1 MESET
6 QFEVGMGRGTSFFKN
21 PASWLQQ
28 KELGHGFW
36 RFFAVA
42 FFFNA
47 GFSVYLFLFNLYLLD
62 FHFNERDIGLLGGAM
77 TLGSLT
83 GTLPAGWLARK
94 IGLRPV
100 LFFSLIV
107 PPQLFALRATWMWEP
122 AQLVMAFLAGALM
135 STWGVCFIPA
145 VARLT
150 TEKNRPSAFS
160 LLFSVGI
167 GTGALGA
174 LVCGYLP
181 KWFLMAGFNLQ
192 AAGVKRLILIVSCCV
207 VLLGI
212 FPMMKLHLPAPSEAK
227 EPAVIEPVGRQLFQ
241 RLKAH
246 SFLLRFLPVMAL
258 WATIEA
264 AFTPFSNVYLSRQL
278 HTPLAHIGLIF
289 SAGQILQLCMALLAP
304 VVFRFLGLI
313 NGIVTIQVAIALA
326 LGAMAVAG
334 GGKFAIG
341 FYLTFCAIQW
351 MSFPGLNSL
360 LTNETQD
367 KDLSMASA
375 VMMFCNALAGAATTA
390 TAGALYTRF
399 GYPPVLAGIACI
411 AAVIAILFRA
421 LLGKDRSLAKQ
432 PQAVA
437 GLVP

>member
-1 MESET
+1 VELES
-6 QFEVGMGRGTSFFKN
+6 QAGRAIGDTFPFWKN
-21 PASWLQQ
+21 PAGWLQQ
-28 KELGHGFW
+28 KELGGGFW

-62 FHFNERDIGLLGGAM
+62 FHFNERAIGLLAGAM
-77 TLGSLT
+77 TLGSLA
-83 GTLPAGWLARK
+83 GTLPAGLLARK
-94 IGLRPV
+94 IGLRP
-100 LFFSLIV
+100 LLLFSLIV
-107 PPQLFALRATWMWEP
+107 PPLLFALRATWIWEP
-122 AQLVMAFLAGALM
+122 AQLIMAFLAGALM

-160 LLFSVGI
+160 LLFVVGI
-167 GTGALGA
+167 GTGALGG

-181 KWFLMAGFNLQ
+181 KWLNMAGFNLQ
-192 AAGVKRLILIVSCCV
+192 ATEVKRLILIVSCCI
-207 VLLGI
+207 VLLGVI
-212 FPMMKLHLPAPSEAK
+212 PMMKLQLPAPSEEK
-227 EPAVIEPVGRQLFQ
+227 EMAEIQPVGRHLFQ

-264 AFTPFSNVYLSRQL
+264 AFTPFSNIYLSRQL
-278 HTPLAHIGLIF
+278 HTPLTRIGLIF
-289 SAGQILQLCMALLAP
+289 SAAQVLQLCMGLLAP
-304 VVFRFLGLI
+304 VVFRLLGLI

-326 LGAMAVAG
+326 LGAMAGAG
-334 GGKFAIG
+334 DGNFAIG

-360 LTNETQD
+360 LTNETPNR
-367 KDLSMASA
+367 DLSMASA
-375 VMMFCNALAGAATTA
+375 TMMFCNALAGAAATA
-390 TAGALYTRF
+390 TAGVLYTRF
-399 GYPPVLAGIACI
+399 GYPHVLAGIACV
-411 AAVIAILFRA
+411 AAVIAILFRG
-421 LLGKDRSLAKQ
+421 LLGKNHHLARQ
-432 PQAVA
+432 PQVVA

>member
-1 MESET
+1 VELKT
-6 QFEVGMGRGTSFFKN
+6 QSGLAIGDALSFWKN
-21 PASWLQQ
+21 PSSWLQQ
-28 KELGHGFW
+28 KELGRSFW

-42 FFFNA
+42 FCFNA

-62 FHFNERDIGLLGGAM
+62 FHFNEREIGLLGGAM
-77 TLGSLT
+77 TLGSLA
-83 GTLPAGWLARK
+83 GTLPAGMLARK
-94 IGLRPV
+94 IGLRP
-100 LFFSLIV
+100 LLIFSLIV
-107 PPQLFALRATWMWEP
+107 PPLLFALRAAWIWEP

-160 LLFSVGI
+160 LLFVVGI
-167 GTGALGA
+167 GTGALGG

-181 KWFLMAGFNLQ
+181 KWFNMAGFNLQ
-192 AAGVKRLILIVSCCV
+192 ATEVKRLILMVSCCI

-212 FPMMKLHLPAPSEAK
+212 IPMMKLQLPAPSEAK
-227 EPAVIEPVGRQLFQ
+227 EPAEIQPVGGHLFQ

-264 AFTPFSNVYLSRQL
+264 AFTPFSNIYLSRQL
-278 HTPLAHIGLIF
+278 HIPLTRIGLIF
-289 SAGQILQLCMALLAP
+289 SVAQVLQLCMGLLAP
-304 VVFRFLGLI
+304 VVFRLLGLI

-326 LGAMAVAG
+326 LGAMAGAG
-334 GGKFAIG
+334 SGNFAIE

-375 VMMFCNALAGAATTA
+375 TMMFCNALAGAAATA

-399 GYPPVLAGIACI
+399 GYPHVLAGIACV
-411 AAVIAILFRA
+411 AAVIAILFHA

-432 PQAVA
+432 SQVVA